1 MAATA
6 CYGARRLSDLLR
18 EQQEPFLEAP
28 QRRSPVDAC
37 GRRLRELCAL
47 TKRRKVSVSVT
58 DGAGGVTALGRSLL
72 CGGNKTATN
81 ALLWGDLAGC
91 FACGA
96 RQRFRRL
103 PRAGDFDGRCDV
115 ASELDGGGD
124 ALDGGRQLSP
134 VSVLELQS
142 DEESPVLSH
151 WDEDDDDKPSTSAS
165 SPPSDHDQLPG
176 AATPCPTFF
185 ASNGKIRAM
194 EAELEGNSKR
204 LQRKS
209 DYSALEEM
217 ERATVSGWERIAADI
232 SRIPS
237 LVALDLSGSAREWSR
252 VAGDEEA
259 RRVGQSIEAMIF
271 EEVRWEAVRDMICLR
286 EF

>member
-1 MAATA
+1 MAASA
-6 CYGARRLSDLLR
+6 CNGARRLSDLLR
-18 EQQEPFLEAP
+18 EQQEPFLEVP

-37 GRRLRELCAL
+37 GRRLRDLCAL
-47 TKRRKVSVSVT
+47 TKRRKVNVVSD
-58 DGAGGVTALGRSLL
+58 DGGGTLL
-72 CGGNKTATN
+72 CGGYKPARK
-81 ALLWGDLAGC
+81 ALPLRWGDLAGC
-91 FACGA
+91 VACGA
-96 RQRFRRL
+96 RHRFRRL
-103 PRAGDFDGRCDV
+103 PRAGDIGDRCDV
-115 ASELDGGGD
+115 ASELEGGD

-134 VSVLELQS
+134 ASVLELHS

-165 SPPSDHDQLPG
+165 SPPPDHDLLPG
-176 AATPCPTFF
+176 AAAPCPTFF
-185 ASNGKIRAM
+185 VTSGKIRAM
-194 EAELEGNSKR
+194 EAEVEGNNKR
-204 LQRKS
+204 LQRS

-237 LVALDLSGSAREWSR
+237 LVALDVAESAREWSR

-271 EEVRWEAVRDMICLR
+271 EEVRWEAVRDMICQR